1 MFPSILAPR
10 SKALFSTTW
19 EQLSIL
25 QRVYQSNYIDDDQEG
40 RLEDANGLPYTLD
53 FLILEDLDF
62 LQACLRAP
70 PVAKELDQ
78 QLKSN
83 GQQTNWLTDLVR
95 LATLYAQI
103 TIEEENVWDSDVNV
117 FLSEETSVTAN
128 YTPRTACGDLIVKLG
143 EKHSQPTLEGLL
155 SLLQSFSSS
164 SSSPKA
170 QEAALY
176 LLNQLLLE
184 WADDEDNDRHAL
196 TRPALLEQAQYATQ
210 SDHIFL
216 RARGFVVASTL
227 VKTAEDSI
235 QSQAAPLLRQTLRMI
250 IEDKSETVQASCIRA
265 LQNYLSA
272 LPKNMTQ
279 PLQTPTITAIAQWYG
294 TKNASGLSE
303 SDDLVITVL
312 ETLRDAILLDT
323 TICIT
328 GEALSLLFS
337 IATAAVV
344 NFQVTALV
352 TEVFEEI
359 CESIQDM
366 GKDQY
371 DQLCEKVTPSLV
383 GALGVSSVVDEIP
396 LANVSIQKT
405 IKCVYLLICN
415 SSPPNSSAPSA
426 AIQLPSSHR
435 PSFPQSFLSSYLT
448 SCTPPIRNSS
458 NPRPPLFAP

>member
-10 SKALFSTTW
+10 SKALFSITW
-19 EQLSIL
+19 EQLSAL
-25 QRVYQSNYIDDDQEG
+25 QQVYQTSYIDDDQEG
-40 RLEDANGLPYTLD
+40 RLEDADGLPYTLD

-83 GQQTNWLTDLVR
+83 DQQTNWVTDLVR

-103 TIEEENVWDSDVNV
+103 TNEEENIWEYDVNV

-143 EKHSQPTLEGLL
+143 EKHAQPTLEALL
-155 SLLQSFSSS
+155 SLLESFRSSNL
-164 SSSPKA
+164 PKA

-176 LLNQLLLE
+176 LLNQLLIE
-184 WADDEDNDRHAL
+184 WSDDEDNDRHAL
-196 TRPALLEQAQYATQ
+196 TRPALLEQAQHAMQ
-210 SDHIFL
+210 SENIFL

-235 QSQAAPLLRQTLRMI
+235 QSQAAPLMEATLRMVT
-250 IEDKSETVQASCIRA
+250 EDKSEIVQASCIRA

-272 LPKNMTQ
+272 LPKTMIR
-279 PLQTPTITAIAQWYG
+279 PLQNPVITAIAQWYG
-294 TKNASGLSE
+294 TKNSSELSE

-323 TICIT
+323 TVCIT
-328 GEALSLLFS
+328 GEALALLFS

-371 DQLCEKVTPSLV
+371 DLLCEKVTLSLV
-383 GALGVSSVVDEIP
+383 SALEVSSVVDENP
-396 LANVSIQKT
+396 LANVSK
-405 IKCVYLLICN
+405 
-415 SSPPNSSAPSA
+415 
-426 AIQLPSSHR
+426 
-435 PSFPQSFLSSYLT
+435 LS
-448 SCTPPIRNSS
+448 
-458 NPRPPLFAP
+458 

>member
-25 QRVYQSNYIDDDQEG
+25 QQVYQSNYIDDDQEG
-40 RLEDANGLPYTLD
+40 RLEDADGLPYTLD

-78 QLKSN
+78 QLN
-83 GQQTNWLTDLVR
+83 GGDQQTSWASDLVS

-103 TIEEENVWDSDVNV
+103 TSEEENVWESDTNV

-128 YTPRTACGDLIVKLG
+128 YTPRTSCGDLIVKLG
-143 EKHSQPTLEGLL
+143 EKHSQPTLEALL
-155 SLLQSFSSS
+155 SFLQSSRSSS
-164 SSSPKA
+164 NSPKA

-184 WADDEDNDRHAL
+184 WADDEDNDRHAV
-196 TRPALLEQAQYATQ
+196 TRPALLEQAQHAMQ
-210 SDHIFL
+210 SEHIFL
-216 RARGFVVASTL
+216 RGRGFVVASTL
-227 VKTAEDSI
+227 VKTADEEI
-235 QSQAAPLLRQTLRMI
+235 QSQAVPLMEATLKMV
-250 IEDKSETVQASCIRA
+250 IEDKSEVVQASCIRA

-272 LPKNMTQ
+272 LPKAITQ
-279 PLQTPTITAIAQWYG
+279 PLQNPTINTIAQWYG
-294 TKNASGLSE
+294 TKNRSGLSE

-323 TICIT
+323 SVCVT
-328 GEALSLLFS
+328 GEALNLLFS
-337 IATAAVV
+337 IATAAVI

-359 CESIQDM
+359 CESIHEN

-371 DQLCEKVTPSLV
+371 DQLCQGVLPSLV
-383 GALGVSSVVDEIP
+383 GALEVSSVADENP
-396 LANVSIQKT
+396 LANVSNM
-405 IKCVYLLICN
+405 VASVFG
-415 SSPPNSSAPSA
+415 SS
-426 AIQLPSSHR
+426 
-435 PSFPQSFLSSYLT
+435 
-448 SCTPPIRNSS
+448 
-458 NPRPPLFAP
+458 